1 MEYVFAVR
9 GDGQEAT
16 RLVAP
21 TRQRESLLL
30 LQGALQPE
38 ALALPEEVLTQ
49 LAPPAFGYEKNPNYA
64 FKSKTSPVFDELG
77 AARTLATM
85 IVEGVLNPERA
96 ARLVAFAGRQEEPL
110 TLDEVV
116 ESLLDA
122 TWHQRW
128 ETDERMAALQRVAQR
143 AVLDRLLELAGDDD
157 VTVEVRAVAE
167 WALADLLDD
176 IKDQEDPSPVGEAMR
191 QLAERDITRFLNRP
205 AEETEP
211 SKALEP
217 PPGSPIG
224 SK

>member
-1 MEYVFAVR
+1 M
-9 GDGQEAT
+9 
-16 RLVAP
+16 
-21 TRQRESLLL
+21 
-30 LQGALQPE
+30 
-38 ALALPEEVLTQ
+38 
-49 LAPPAFGYEKNPNYA
+49 
-64 FKSKTSPVFDELG
+64 
-77 AARTLATM
+77 
-85 IVEGVLNPERA
+85 
-96 ARLVAFAGRQEEPL
+96 AFAGRQEEAL

-143 AVLDRLLELAGDDD
+143 AVLDRLLALAADDD

-176 IKDQEDPSPVGEAMR
+176 IKDQENPSPVGEAMR
-191 QLAERDITRFLNRP
+191 QLAERDIARFLNRP

-211 SKALEP
+211 SEALEP

-224 SK
+224 G